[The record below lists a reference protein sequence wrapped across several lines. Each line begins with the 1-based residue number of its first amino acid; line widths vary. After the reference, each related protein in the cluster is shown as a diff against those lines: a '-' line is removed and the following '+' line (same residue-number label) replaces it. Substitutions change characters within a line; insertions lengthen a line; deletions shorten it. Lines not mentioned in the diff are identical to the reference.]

1 MNKNSKIYKTVSALR
16 FRELNMALSE
26 FDFPYAI
33 VKGEAL
39 SVFAY
44 GKLGERVSRDIDLLI
59 ERKNVGRASAIL
71 KKKGFEQNVYDRE
84 GQIMMMNFSHQT
96 LPFRKRICAIN
107 IEVDLNYSVFW
118 GEYKSDSNLTTLF
131 LSNVI
136 PVQIYNFQ
144 IYTLSPMKAL
154 AHLILHQYKD
164 MNSIYL
170 LATRKQY
177 SKAAFEDIYNLLK
190 ANIKEIPMLEFYD
203 FCEEIK
209 ICPYVYYV
217 LYHTNFLFEDSILQD
232 FVEVF
237 KSQQGMKLLDYYG
250 LTNSERKMWKYDI
263 ETRMNSIDLFQLMEQ
278 DLTKNDLKKIEYN
291 LTKM

>member
-16 FRELNMALSE
+16 FRELNMVLSE

-39 SVFAY
+39 SLFAY

-96 LPFRKRICAIN
+96 LPFRKKICSIN

-118 GEYKSDSNLTTLF
+118 GEYKSDSNVTTLF

-144 IYTLSPMKAL
+144 INTLSPMKAL

-170 LATRKQY
+170 LATRKKY

-190 ANIKEIPMLEFYD
+190 ANIKEIPMFEFYE

-217 LYHTNFLFEDSILQD
+217 LYHTNFLFEDSVLQD